1 MRLLKCKG
9 LVFVM
14 AAVFAVVSV
23 SGFAEAA
30 QKRSKRSR
38 RNTNTPAKTQAKE
51 ARAEKKTPVITS
63 DDIIGVEMLRL
74 AEALRRTSD
83 LERER
88 PSTEAKREKLE
99 AEYDAEIARL
109 EQKIAELE
117 RKRDSLGDSEISED
131 ARIDE
136 AFFAAQDE
144 ADSISDML
152 YSSFDMTPENVH
164 AFHPEAASQIVGWE
178 LTQDETTEEELL
190 NITILHN
197 RDSQRITRMVIHSE
211 LTASGDIFFT
221 VKDLPEGLQ
230 MVIPADD
237 SNLWTVAEMA
247 GKGSKKSDSKN
258 NFAAKIADTEDIP
271 YSKLDSESNINA
283 DGTKTFRSGE
293 GFIILRKS
301 SITIR
306 PVH

>member
-1 MRLLKCKG
+1 MRSLKWKC
-9 LVFVM
+9 LVLM
-14 AAVFAVVSV
+14 MTAVFAVVSV
-23 SGFAEAA
+23 TGYAEAA
-30 QKRSKRSR
+30 AKKSR
-38 RNTNTPAKTQAKE
+38 RSTKSNNAPAKT
-51 ARAEKKTPVITS
+51 ARAEKKAKTPTVITS
-63 DDIIGVEMLRL
+63 VDIIGGDMLKL
-74 AEALRRTSD
+74 AGALRRTSD

-109 EQKIAELE
+109 EQRIAELE
-117 RKRDSLGDSEISED
+117 RKRDALSDSGVSED
-131 ARIDE
+131 ERIDD

-144 ADSISDML
+144 ADELSDRL
-152 YSSFDMTPENVH
+152 YNSFDMTPENVH
-164 AFHPEAASQIVGWE
+164 AFHPEATSQLVGWE

-190 NITILHN
+190 NIVILHN

-230 MVIPADD
+230 AVIPEGDGN
-237 SNLWTVAEMA
+237 SWTVTAD
-247 GKGSKKSDSKN
+247 GRTGNKKFDSKGYVV
-258 NFAAKIADTEDIP
+258 AKISDTEDIP
-271 YSKLDSESNINA
+271 YSKLDGESNINP
-283 DGTKTFRSGE
+283 DGTKTFRTGE

-306 PVH
+306 PTH